1 MCRQSPSK
9 ALPNFL
15 SLPGNNYL
23 RISVT
28 CTINNIILTS
38 RIESAEILSRLV
50 IYLFH
55 PLSEDNTRLRQV
67 LHVFFPFFASMSM
80 RNQQQL
86 EEAFLPTLQTFL
98 NAPITNPLAEVD
110 IAMVVKMFVDL
121 TQVKILDKFYNL
133 LNNKY

>member
-1 MCRQSPSK
+1 M
-9 ALPNFL
+9 
-15 SLPGNNYL
+15 
-23 RISVT
+23 
-28 CTINNIILTS
+28 
-38 RIESAEILSRLV
+38 V

-110 IAMVVKMFVDL
+110 IALVVKMFVDL

-133 LNNKY
+133 LNNKN